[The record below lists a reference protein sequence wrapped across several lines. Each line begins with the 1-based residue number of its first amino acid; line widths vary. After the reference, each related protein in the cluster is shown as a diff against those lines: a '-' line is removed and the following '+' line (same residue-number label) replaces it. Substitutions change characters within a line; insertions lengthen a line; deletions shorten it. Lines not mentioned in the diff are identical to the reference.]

1 MDSSNQKIRHS
12 ADVNLT
18 NAFIGCVINA
28 LITFPIHIFLLSIAS
43 SHHTLHGISYGIQI
57 TLVIIGGI
65 PGCVIAIASVQRMNV
80 TGDPIYS
87 IIDDSGESSQPKS
100 PENLIPAI
108 AKALGGFVL
117 FSIQHPVTCIKT
129 LVGIILKLN
138 LIYLLFF
145 SGLIISGIMIS
156 EVIRLSLPIL
166 VIWAVIWV
174 FFQLFLKLC
183 KFLHHIN
190 TSSDWVTTDISSEKP
205 IVQWMYSQMDIEHK
219 AWLIDQKSTWTDL
232 TPRQIQT
239 KELLF
244 ILDYYWGVFRY
255 WIRSTVSSTL
265 PKIK

>member
-12 ADVNLT
+12 ASVNLI
-18 NAFIGCVINA
+18 NASIGCAINA
-28 LITFPIHIFLLSIAS
+28 LITFPLHIFLSSIAS
-43 SHHTLHGISYGIQI
+43 CHHTLHGISYGIQVV
-57 TLVIIGGI
+57 LVIIGGI
-65 PGCVIAIASVQRMNV
+65 PGCIIVISFVQGMNI
-80 TGDPIYS
+80 TDYPRYS
-87 IIDDSGESSQPKS
+87 IVDDSGESSQPKS

-108 AKALGGFVL
+108 AKNLGGSVL
-117 FSIQHPVTCIKT
+117 FSIQHPVTCIKA
-129 LVGIILKLN
+129 LVGFILKLN
-138 LIYLLFF
+138 LITLLCLG
-145 SGLIISGIMIS
+145 GLMISGIMIS
-156 EVIRLSLPIL
+156 EVLRLSSPIL
-166 VIWAVIWV
+166 VIWA
-174 FFQLFLKLC
+174 FFQLCLKLC